1 MRRSDV
7 PTPAL
12 LVDIDNLDRNIAVM
26 RNGAREMGVALR
38 PHAKAH
44 KCIEIAQRIAAAGAI
59 GVSCATISEAEAMA
73 LGGLTGILI
82 TGPLNSTDAL
92 DRLRRLLLRGADV
105 TVIADHPS
113 SVSQLTAIA
122 AAAGRT
128 LPVLVDV
135 DVGMDRTG
143 CLEIADVVSLAKD
156 IAPAPSLRYAGIQA
170 YWGNLQQVM
179 PFGERSRLVGVQTER
194 VRAVID
200 ALQAAKMPPGI
211 VSGGGTG
218 SHRIDAASGLFT
230 EIQPGSYL
238 FMDSCYGKVAISET
252 GNPFMPSLFVAATV
266 VSANSPGR
274 VIVNAGWKAFATDS
288 GTPIALRGAPAGASY
303 RYMGDEHG
311 AVDFDG
317 EGPPLG
323 TTIEFL
329 TSHCDP
335 TVNLFAAYHVVRED
349 EVIDL
354 WPIQARY

>member
-1 MRRSDV
+1 
-7 PTPAL
+7 
-12 LVDIDNLDRNIAVM
+12 
-26 RNGAREMGVALR
+26 
-38 PHAKAH
+38 
-44 KCIEIAQRIAAAGAI
+44 
-59 GVSCATISEAEAMA
+59 MA

-82 TGPLNSTDAL
+82 TGPLNSIDAL

-105 TVIADHPS
+105 TVIADHPEFGFS
-113 SVSQLTAIA
+113 AHCDRGCSR
-122 AAAGRT
+122 RT

-156 IAPAPSLRYAGIQA
+156 IAATPSLRYAGIQA

-179 PFGERSRLVGVQTER
+179 PFDERSRLVGVQTER

-200 ALQAAKMPPGI
+200 ALQAAKLPPGI

-266 VSANSPGR
+266 S
-274 VIVNAGWKAFATDS
+274 
-288 GTPIALRGAPAGASY
+288 LRK
-303 RYMGDEHG
+303 
-311 AVDFDG
+311 
-317 EGPPLG
+317 
-323 TTIEFL
+323 
-329 TSHCDP
+329 
-335 TVNLFAAYHVVRED
+335 
-349 EVIDL
+349 
-354 WPIQARY
+354 